1 MRPLY
6 WIVALAL
13 LAVSPAAAQAPATAQ
28 ASAPAET
35 PEWLTLHNQ
44 AKAEYSKANSAFMGQ
59 LNAYMARKGPEPNGK
74 ALYKD
79 ALALGRKAE
88 RAAAKATGEGSV
100 DHLVTLDSLALYLGG
115 AKDPGG
121 QLAMAQRALAL
132 RTRDVPK
139 TDVRYATALLR
150 LASTTDR
157 GDPRQGPLATQA
169 LAEAKA
175 ILNALPP
182 PMTRAEAEAWREF
195 SDATRTQMGELGDI
209 LYGYQTAFSYWAGRR
224 PVTGAAVDRAFR
236 EAIPLFSYLRSANDP
251 ARSLKMH
258 RVLMTMMEL
267 DPRPD
272 PPFLGWELYDY
283 GMAYKAAGDT
293 ALAEITLERAVAEL
307 GKASS
312 RKSPS
317 LLQQA
322 STELASL
329 QKLNLAR
336 RVTERQE
343 RVTQNLAEAQRKDA
357 IVATPGLSSLLA
369 ALEKQGVKVGR
380 GMR

>member
-6 WIVALAL
+6 WIAALAL
-13 LAVSPAAAQAPATAQ
+13 LAASPTGAQAPATAQ

-35 PEWLTLHNQ
+35 PEWLALHNQ
-44 AKAEYSKANSAFMGQ
+44 AKAEFSKANSAFMGQ
-59 LNAYMARKGPEPNGK
+59 LNAYMAREGPEPNGK

-121 QLAMAQRALAL
+121 QLATAQRALAL

-139 TDVRYATALLR
+139 TDVRYAMALLR

-169 LAEAKA
+169 LADAKA
-175 ILNALPP
+175 ILNAFPP
-182 PMTRAEAEAWREF
+182 PMTRAEAEAWRQF
-195 SDATRTQMGELGDI
+195 SDATRTQMGEMGDI

-224 PVTGAAVDRAFR
+224 PATGEAVDRAFR
-236 EAIPLFSYLRSANDP
+236 EAIPLFSYLGSNDP
-251 ARSLKMH
+251 RRSLKMH
-258 RVLMTMMEL
+258 QVLMTMMEL

-272 PPFLGWELYDY
+272 SPFLGWELYNY

-293 ALAEITLERAVAEL
+293 ALAEITLGRAVAEL

-312 RKSPS
+312 RKSPN

-322 STELASL
+322 SAELASL
-329 QKLNLAR
+329 QKLNLER
-336 RVTERQE
+336 RVTQRQE
-343 RVTQNLAEAQRKDA
+343 RVTRNLAEAQRKDA

-369 ALEKQGVKVGR
+369 ALEKQGVKVGQGTR
-380 GMR
+380 